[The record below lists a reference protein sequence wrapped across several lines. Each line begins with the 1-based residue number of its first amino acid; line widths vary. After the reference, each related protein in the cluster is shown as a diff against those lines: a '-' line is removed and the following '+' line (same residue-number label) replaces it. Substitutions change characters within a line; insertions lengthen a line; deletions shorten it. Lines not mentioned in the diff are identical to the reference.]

1 MNILITAAAT
11 AQAHQL
17 LRILNTTDNVFFA
30 DSVDLP
36 QIMLKDKKFLKTS
49 PGDSASYAHLLLT
62 SCMDLHIEKVY
73 PLRKAEII
81 ALSEARQLFD
91 EYGIVVI
98 VPEKSIVH
106 ALMDKGIKGEIMVK
120 ENSEPGE
127 FPDRGIFIRDETT
140 LDYQLF
146 TAN

>member
-17 LRILNTTDNVFFA
+17 LRTLNTTENVFFA
-30 DSVDLP
+30 DSVELP

-49 PGDSASYAHLLLT
+49 PGDSPSYAHLLLT
-62 SCMDLHIEKVY
+62 SCMDLQIAKVY

-91 EYGIVVI
+91 EYGIEVM
-98 VPEKSIVH
+98 VPEKSIVP
-106 ALMDKGIKGEIMVK
+106 ALLDKGIKGKILIK
-120 ENSEPGE
+120 ENSEDGL
-127 FPDRGIFIRDETT
+127 PDRGIFIRDEAT
-140 LDYQLF
+140 LEYQLF
-146 TAN
+146 TAD